1 MSPFALQQFFLG
13 NSKSTRLEVV
23 VGAVFLLFWCFV
35 IGMVVISMTINLDQA
50 LLTKYGYSML
60 KGFSMTIGIVVLTVP
75 LGFFLGL
82 PIAFARLSRKK
93 LIRGAAYCYVYLF
106 RGTPLLVQ
114 LFLVYYGSGQIRP
127 TLETWGL
134 WWFFR
139 EPFYCVAFAFT
150 LNTAAYQGEILKGA
164 ILSVPR
170 GQIEAAKSLGIS
182 PLVTFYKVVTPQGL
196 VLALRPLGNEL
207 ILMVKS
213 SALAS
218 IVTIFDLMGATK
230 LAFSRSYNFD
240 VYLWA
245 AIIYLCL
252 TEFIRVMLMRINARL
267 TRHLTQD
274 N

>member
-1 MSPFALQQFFLG
+1 
-13 NSKSTRLEVV
+13 
-23 VGAVFLLFWCFV
+23 
-35 IGMVVISMTINLDQA
+35 
-50 LLTKYGYSML
+50 
-60 KGFSMTIGIVVLTVP
+60 
-75 LGFFLGL
+75 
-82 PIAFARLSRKK
+82 
-93 LIRGAAYCYVYLF
+93 
-106 RGTPLLVQ
+106 
-114 LFLVYYGSGQIRP
+114 
-127 TLETWGL
+127 
-134 WWFFR
+134 
-139 EPFYCVAFAFT
+139 
-150 LNTAAYQGEILKGA
+150 
-164 ILSVPR
+164 
-170 GQIEAAKSLGIS
+170 
-182 PLVTFYKVVTPQGL
+182 

>member
-1 MSPFALQQFFLG
+1 MSPAKLHNFFLG
-13 NSKSTRLEVV
+13 NSRSSRFEIVA
-23 VGAVFLLFWCFV
+23 GAGLLAFWVFVFV
-35 IGMVVISMTINLDQA
+35 MVVFSMTINLDQE
-50 LLTKYGYSML
+50 LLAKYSYPL
-60 KGFSMTIGIVVLTVP
+60 AKGFVMTIVIVVLTVS
-75 LGFFLGL
+75 LGFFLAL
-82 PIAFARLSRKK
+82 PIAFARLSRFVM
-93 LIRGAAYCYVYLF
+93 IRSIAYCYVYLF

-114 LFLVYYGSGQIRP
+114 LFLFYYGSGQIRP
-127 TLETWGL
+127 LLEEWGI

-139 EPFYCVAFAFT
+139 EPFNNVALAFT

-164 ILSVPR
+164 IQSVPR
-170 GQIEAAKSLGIS
+170 GQIEAAKSLGLS
-182 PLVTFYKVVTPQGL
+182 PFVIFYKIVAPLGL
-196 VLALRPLGNEL
+196 MLALRPLGNEL

-252 TEFIRVMLMRINARL
+252 TESIRIVLSRINARL
-267 TRHLTQD
+267 TRHLS
-274 N
+274 